1 MPLNTE
7 RAYIRLQD
15 PNVSRSLRLAS
26 VDACEA
32 PSRYAEDVL
41 REELARRGYYGE
53 VVKATPATG
62 KEGKTV

>member
-26 VDACEA
+26 VDANEA

-41 REELARRGYYGE
+41 REELARRGYG
-53 VVKATPATG
+53 VVVNETPATG
-62 KEGKTV
+62 EKEMTA

>member
-41 REELARRGYYGE
+41 REELARRGYG
-53 VVKATPATG
+53 VVVNEKTPTASE
-62 KEGKTV
+62 KES